1 MPVSKSLQRL
11 LRIRDLQEEQLRLAL
26 ESAVVELRE
35 LEAAQNAA
43 GARERQGRQLIGASV
58 EAGQP
63 VDRQAGLEQ
72 AAAARRQARC
82 LALRVVNAEKETM
95 RLRQILLE
103 KRVERRQA
111 ETLVSES
118 EAEVGIELNRRSQQ
132 ALDDWHG
139 SRKHGEKSARD
150 SRF

>member
-1 MPVSKSLQRL
+1 MAVSKSLQRL
-11 LRIRDLQEEQLRLAL
+11 LRIRDLQEEQHRLAL

-35 LEAAQNAA
+35 LEGAGTAA
-43 GARERQGRQLIGASV
+43 GERERQGRELIGASV
-58 EAGQP
+58 QAGRP

-82 LALRVVNAEKETM
+82 LAQRAVIAEKEAM

-118 EAEVGIELNRRSQQ
+118 EAEALVESNRRSQQ

-139 SRKHGEKSARD
+139 SRKHGEKSARG
-150 SRF
+150 